1 MSHTPLKNSSLSV
14 LSLLGFC
21 LLSFISNA
29 YADHLNESEDASVRL
44 FTTYEANGSD
54 YIQGIG
60 IGFANINP
68 DTKLGFEFSTSF
80 NNAEVRATDGYIE
93 NYFAWQGAAR
103 FGLFSNLSI
112 YAELGVDLTE
122 LLFHDLRYDYHD
134 GYYDEFRDDIDAFVG
149 VGAGL
154 KVGPLK
160 IEAFSRLREI
170 DSRYWEAEAEVFT
183 GIQASISM

>member
-60 IGFANINP
+60 AP
-68 DTKLGFEFSTSF
+68 SAAPVTS
-80 NNAEVRATDGYIE
+80 N
-93 NYFAWQGAAR
+93 
-103 FGLFSNLSI
+103 
-112 YAELGVDLTE
+112 
-122 LLFHDLRYDYHD
+122 
-134 GYYDEFRDDIDAFVG
+134 
-149 VGAGL
+149 
-154 KVGPLK
+154 
-160 IEAFSRLREI
+160 
-170 DSRYWEAEAEVFT
+170 
-183 GIQASISM
+183 